1 MVSALW
7 IVAKVSAVGAVL
19 LLAFALLPDAPA
31 GLDTFEIPSVVWD
44 PLTGFLHLD
53 RYFPL
58 STLIAIASVSLTIRV
73 GMFGL
78 WLYSWIAKHVFGG
91 G

>member
-1 MVSALW
+1 MSVVFAT
-7 IVAKVSAVGAVL
+7 AKIGAILGVL
-19 LLAFALLPDAPA
+19 LLALALLPDAPA
-31 GLDTFEIPSVVWD
+31 DLDTFTIPAVIWD

-53 RYFPL
+53 RYFPIA
-58 STLIAIASVSLTIRV
+58 TLLAIAAAAISIRV